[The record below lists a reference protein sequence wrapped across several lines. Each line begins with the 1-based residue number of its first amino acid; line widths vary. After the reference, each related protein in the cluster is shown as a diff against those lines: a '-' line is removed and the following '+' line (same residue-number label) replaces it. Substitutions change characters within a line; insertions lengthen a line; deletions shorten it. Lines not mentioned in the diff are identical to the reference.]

1 MNWFAMSRDPDIKDI
16 MGLNC
21 PSSTVL
27 VPLFP
32 LMLEVRSCHFASVK
46 LILDVTAG
54 DRDKTVLSMSRCNPK
69 DQPYFPQAASD
80 ANPFWYSFH
89 ALDTRHQVINGSPA
103 RERRH
108 PPIKP
113 RATISVESPRAVN

>member
-1 MNWFAMSRDPDIKDI
+1 MNWFAISRDPDTKG
-16 MGLNC
+16 MGLSC
-21 PSSTVL
+21 PSRTVL

-54 DRDKTVLSMSRCNPK
+54 DRDEQSCQRPDATLK
-69 DQPYFPQAASD
+69 DQPYLPQAASD
-80 ANPFWYSFH
+80 ANPFWYSFY
-89 ALDTRHQVINGSPA
+89 ALGTRHQVINVSPA

-113 RATISVESPRAVN
+113 RATISVETPRAVN

>member
-1 MNWFAMSRDPDIKDI
+1 MNWFAMSRDLDIKDI

-54 DRDKTVLSMSRCNPK
+54 DRDKQSCQRP
-69 DQPYFPQAASD
+69 D
-80 ANPFWYSFH
+80 AT
-89 ALDTRHQVINGSPA
+89 LMTSPTF
-103 RERRH
+103 RKRPVTLIH
-108 PPIKP
+108 SGILFMP
-113 RATISVESPRAVN
+113 